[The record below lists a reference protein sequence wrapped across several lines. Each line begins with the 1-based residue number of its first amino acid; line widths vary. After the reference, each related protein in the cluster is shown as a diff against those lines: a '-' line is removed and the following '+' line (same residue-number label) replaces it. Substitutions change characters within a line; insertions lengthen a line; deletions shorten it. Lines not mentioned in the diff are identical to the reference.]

1 MKKSIIA
8 LYFLL
13 LATVSA
19 LAGPIDSA
27 TARQRA
33 IAFLK
38 AAGAGNQLE
47 VNDITSSTPFTE
59 FYVFTLGESGFV
71 LVSGEEYGEQIL
83 GYSLTNRFEVQGMPQ
98 HIRSWLEGYEEGI
111 RQLRAG
117 GQPKGGGVAPLPVLS
132 DVAPLLIT
140 TWNQN
145 PYYNSL
151 CPEDED
157 YGQRTVTGCVATA
170 TAQIMKYWN
179 HPVTGY
185 GSHSYTDNSYG
196 TQSADFG
203 ATTYAWSTMPN
214 VLSSGSTTAQVNAVA
229 TLMYHIG
236 VGVEMNY
243 GLSST
248 GGSGAHNYNS
258 FGDISPSSQTAL
270 MKHFKYR
277 PDMVTLARADYSDA
291 EYALLLKAELDSSR
305 PILFSGRD
313 PNGGHSFVIDGYNS
327 SNQFHINWGWGSY
340 CDGYYTIGS
349 LNPATGGTGGNNGTY
364 NQDNVA
370 LVGIRPNGNF
380 GTGGTVTATV
390 SGTGGTVSGAGSY
403 GFGDTVSLLATASP
417 GYRFAGW
424 TDHDR
429 FNPKEFIGNGGDY
442 NFTATF
448 EPISGDTLSYCGN
461 GRQITSYGLGAEGTC
476 VWGIRL
482 PASLLT
488 AGHDLTAVQIYIPTE
503 GTYTM
508 TVYTGA
514 SVSSCVPRAS
524 STATFTASDA
534 AAWHT
539 LTLDTTVAISGTQ
552 SVWIM
557 FENSDADYPAA
568 ITYYGGRPEGCLWG
582 GNMQEMAISF
592 SFMIRGIFITPASP
606 LPIPTVVVVSGPNT
620 LEEGEPGTFRALANE
635 DATVEWTL
643 QGATPAT
650 GSGITVTAQWDT
662 PGTYEVVATATTA
675 TGSASDTMQV
685 TITPLPT
692 FTITA
697 ESNDETMGTVE
708 GGGTY
713 PRGSII
719 TLTAVPNEGYRFLR
733 WHDGKTTPERQATV
747 MANVTYTAYFAEQV
761 GIDQAESATIDIT
774 PNPAGSTVTFH
785 GVAGCQVQVIDM
797 SGRVQAAFLAPHSTM
812 TLDISQWPRG
822 AYFVRVASAGESI
835 LKKLIVK

>member
-1 MKKSIIA
+1 MKKSLATCA
-8 LYFLL
+8 LAL
-13 LATVSA
+13 LAWGWA
-19 LAGPIDSA
+19 QAGPVTPERAA
-27 TARQRA
+27 TVAK
-33 IAFLK
+33 AFWSSSLNGK
-38 AAGAGNQLE
+38 GDLNAVGPLE
-47 VNDITSSTPFTE
+47 GWPYDGIHLFTH
-59 FYVFTLGESGFV
+59 TGGGFV
-71 LVSGEEYGEQIL
+71 MVAGDDASRPIL
-83 GYSLTNRFEVQGMPQ
+83 GYSASGRLDPGNLPV
-98 HIRSWLEGYEEGI
+98 
-111 RQLRAG
+111 QLRAWLDGYQQQLDYLREQG
-117 GQPKGGGVAPLPVLS
+117 GTPYPADAEAWACLESGSGMKDGEGVG
-132 DVAPLLIT
+132 PLLT
-140 TWNQN
+140 TRWDQSD
-145 PYYNSL
+145 PYNDL
-151 CPEDED
+151 CPA
-157 YGQRTVTGCVATA
+157 GTATGCAA
-170 TAQIMKYWN
+170 TAQAQLMKYWN
-179 HPVTGY
+179 HPAFGT
-185 GSHSYTDNSYG
+185 GSHSYTHDTYG
-196 TQSADFG
+196 QQAADF
-203 ATTYAWSTMPN
+203 AHTLYDWDHMPDMPN
-214 VLSSGSTTAQVNAVA
+214 WASSSQERLAVA

-243 GLSST
+243 GLSFT
-248 GGSGAHNYNS
+248 GGSGAHNYNF

-349 LNPATGGTGGNNGTY
+349 LNPSAGGTGGNNGTY

-442 NFTATF
+442 NFTAMF

-650 GSGITVTAQWDT
+650 GSGITVTA
-662 PGTYEVVATATTA
+662 
-675 TGSASDTMQV
+675 
-685 TITPLPT
+685 
-692 FTITA
+692 
-697 ESNDETMGTVE
+697 
-708 GGGTY
+708 
-713 PRGSII
+713 
-719 TLTAVPNEGYRFLR
+719 
-733 WHDGKTTPERQATV
+733 
-747 MANVTYTAYFAEQV
+747 
-761 GIDQAESATIDIT
+761 
-774 PNPAGSTVTFH
+774 
-785 GVAGCQVQVIDM
+785 
-797 SGRVQAAFLAPHSTM
+797 
-812 TLDISQWPRG
+812 
-822 AYFVRVASAGESI
+822 
-835 LKKLIVK
+835 